1 MEQLAANHHHLL
13 EVIARLLLFFGIAG
27 IIVPLLHRLRL
38 SPILGYL
45 LSGIAV
51 GPHGLASFATA
62 DNWLGYVTIQDT
74 GTVHVLGELGII
86 TLMFMIGLE
95 LSFERLHELRRYIF
109 GLGSAQILLTAI
121 VIFAVAVAF
130 NNSIPVSILI
140 GASFAL
146 SSTAIVLK
154 LLEERKLTSRPV
166 GIICFCILLMQDL
179 AVIPI
184 LVLASSF
191 SADANVGIVQ
201 ALASSL
207 ALGVLVVVAIY
218 FLGKKVLAPFLK
230 AINFSKS
237 PEWLA
242 AFVVFAVI
250 GSAALT
256 QAAGL
261 SLALGAFMA
270 GLLIAE
276 TEYRHEVEVIISPLK
291 SLLIGIFFL
300 SIGMMINLTE
310 VLRQPLL
317 LAVGVGGIFAVKAA
331 ILFPLCL
338 KFKVPLRKSIEI
350 SLYLSQPG
358 EFALLV
364 LGVATASA
372 LMPAENTQYFL
383 LVTACSMMLSPL
395 VFAFTPQIADYVQ
408 RRFGKSR
415 QEMSSNLDLMSGHS
429 GVLIAGF
436 GRTGQLLARV
446 LQDQRLPYIAF
457 DNNAELVRQCNRDGY
472 RIIYGDARRKALWHR
487 LINSQIDLAI
497 ITIDDHAA
505 IRDIIQSLRAEF
517 PLLPVIVRAKDSKD
531 SNALYDM
538 GAKHVVVETLES
550 SLRLA
555 QLLIESLGR
564 KPEEAKQIVQKI
576 RVQELQ
582 NSGVQPEQAI

>member
-13 EVIARLLLFFGIAG
+13 EVIATLLLFFGIAG
-27 IIVPLLHRLRL
+27 LIVPMLHRLKL

-45 LSGIAV
+45 LCGIAI
-51 GPHGLASFATA
+51 GPFGLASLATTYP
-62 DNWLGYVTIQDT
+62 WLGYVTIQDT
-74 GTVHVLGELGII
+74 GTVYILGELGII

-95 LSFERLHELRRYIF
+95 LSFERLRELRRYIF
-109 GLGSAQILLTAI
+109 GLGSAQILLTAL
-121 VIFAVAVAF
+121 VIFAIAMAF

-154 LLEERKLTSRPV
+154 LLDERKLTSRPV

-218 FLGKKVLAPFLK
+218 FLGKKVLAPFLQT
-230 AINFSKS
+230 INFSKS

-256 QAAGL
+256 QLAGL

-276 TEYRHEVEVIISPLK
+276 TEYRHEIEVIISPLK

-331 ILFPLCL
+331 ILLPLCL
-338 KFKVPLRKSIEI
+338 KFKVPLRKSVEV

-358 EFALLV
+358 EFALLI

-415 QEMSSNLDLMSGHS
+415 QEISSNLDLMSGHS

-457 DNNAELVRQCNRDGY
+457 DNNADLVRQCNRDGY

-505 IRDIIQSLRAEF
+505 IHDIIHSLRAEF
-517 PLLPVIVRAKDSKD
+517 PLLPVIVRTKDSKD

-555 QLLIESLGR
+555 QLVMESLGQR
-564 KPEEAKQIVQKI
+564 AEEAKQVVQKI

-582 NSGVQPEQAI
+582 NSGLQQEQAT

>member
-218 FLGKKVLAPFLK
+218 FLGKKVLAPFLQT
-230 AINFSKS
+230 INFSKS

-256 QAAGL
+256 QLAGL

-338 KFKVPLRKSIEI
+338 KFKVPLRKSVEI

-457 DNNAELVRQCNRDGY
+457 DNNADLVRQCNRDGY

-505 IRDIIQSLRAEF
+505 IHDIIHSLRAEF

>member
-13 EVIARLLLFFGIAG
+13 EVIATLLLFFGIAG
-27 IIVPLLHRLRL
+27 LIVPMMHRLKL

-45 LSGIAV
+45 LCGIAI
-51 GPHGLASFATA
+51 GPFGLASLATTYP
-62 DNWLGYVTIQDT
+62 WLGYVTIQDT
-74 GTVHVLGELGII
+74 GTVYILGELGII

-95 LSFERLHELRRYIF
+95 LSFERLRELRRYIF
-109 GLGSAQILLTAI
+109 GLGSAQILLTAL
-121 VIFAVAVAF
+121 VIFAIAMAF

-154 LLEERKLTSRPV
+154 LLDERKLTSRPV

-207 ALGVLVVVAIY
+207 ALGILVVVAIY
-218 FLGKKVLAPFLK
+218 FLGKKVLAPFLQT
-230 AINFSKS
+230 INFSKS

-256 QAAGL
+256 QLAGL

-300 SIGMMINLTE
+300 SIGMMINLSE

-317 LAVGVGGIFAVKAA
+317 LAVGVVGIFAVKAA
-331 ILFPLCL
+331 ILLPLCL
-338 KFKVPLRKSIEI
+338 KFKVPLRKSVEV

-358 EFALLV
+358 EFALLI

-457 DNNAELVRQCNRDGY
+457 DNNADLVRQCNRDGY

-505 IRDIIQSLRAEF
+505 IHDIIHSLRAEF
-517 PLLPVIVRAKDSKD
+517 PLLPVIVRTKDSKD

-555 QLLIESLGR
+555 QLVMESLGQR
-564 KPEEAKQIVQKI
+564 PEEAKQVVQKI

-582 NSGVQPEQAI
+582 NSGLQQAQAI

>member
-13 EVIARLLLFFGIAG
+13 EVIATLLLFFGIAG
-27 IIVPLLHRLRL
+27 LIVPMLHRLKL

-45 LSGIAV
+45 LCGIAI
-51 GPHGLASFATA
+51 GPFGLASLATTYP
-62 DNWLGYVTIQDT
+62 WLGYVTIQDT
-74 GTVHVLGELGII
+74 GTVYILGELGII

-95 LSFERLHELRRYIF
+95 MSFERLRELRRYIF
-109 GLGSAQILLTAI
+109 GLGSAQILLTAL
-121 VIFAVAVAF
+121 VIFAIAMAF

-154 LLEERKLTSRPV
+154 LLDERKLTSRPV

-218 FLGKKVLAPFLK
+218 FLGKKVLAPFLQT
-230 AINFSKS
+230 INFSKS

-256 QAAGL
+256 QLAGL

-331 ILFPLCL
+331 ILLPLCL
-338 KFKVPLRKSIEI
+338 KFKVPLRKSVEV

-358 EFALLV
+358 EFALLI

-415 QEMSSNLDLMSGHS
+415 QEISSNLDLMSGHS

-457 DNNAELVRQCNRDGY
+457 DNNVDLVRQCNRDGY

-505 IRDIIQSLRAEF
+505 IHDIIHSLRAEF
-517 PLLPVIVRAKDSKD
+517 PLLPVIVRTKDSKD

-555 QLLIESLGR
+555 QLVMESLGQR
-564 KPEEAKQIVQKI
+564 PEEAKQVVQKI

-582 NSGVQPEQAI
+582 SAGTP

>member
-218 FLGKKVLAPFLK
+218 FLGKKVLAPFLQT
-230 AINFSKS
+230 INFSKS

-256 QAAGL
+256 QLAGL

-276 TEYRHEVEVIISPLK
+276 TEYRYEVEVIISPLK

-317 LAVGVGGIFAVKAA
+317 LAVGVVGIFAVKAA
-331 ILFPLCL
+331 ILLPLCL
-338 KFKVPLRKSIEI
+338 KFKVPLRKSVEV

-358 EFALLV
+358 EFALLI

-457 DNNAELVRQCNRDGY
+457 DNNADLVRQCNRDGY

-505 IRDIIQSLRAEF
+505 IHDIIHSLRAEF
-517 PLLPVIVRAKDSKD
+517 PLLPVIVRTKDSKD

-555 QLLIESLGR
+555 QLVMESLGQR
-564 KPEEAKQIVQKI
+564 PEEAKQVVQKI

-582 NSGVQPEQAI
+582 NSGVQQAQAI

>member
-13 EVIARLLLFFGIAG
+13 EVIAALLLFFGIAG
-27 IIVPLLHRLRL
+27 LIVPMMHRLKL

-45 LSGIAV
+45 LCGIAI
-51 GPHGLASFATA
+51 GPFGLASLATTYP
-62 DNWLGYVTIQDT
+62 WLGYVTIQDT
-74 GTVHVLGELGII
+74 GTVYILGELGII

-95 LSFERLHELRRYIF
+95 LSFERLRELRRYIF
-109 GLGSAQILLTAI
+109 GLGSAQILLTAL
-121 VIFAVAVAF
+121 VIFAIAMAF

-154 LLEERKLTSRPV
+154 LLDERKLTSRPV

-218 FLGKKVLAPFLK
+218 FLGKKVLAPFLQT
-230 AINFSKS
+230 INFSKS

-256 QAAGL
+256 QLAGL

-317 LAVGVGGIFAVKAA
+317 LVVGVVGIFAVKAA
-331 ILFPLCL
+331 ILLPLCL
-338 KFKVPLRKSIEI
+338 KFKVPLRKSVEV

-358 EFALLV
+358 EFALLI

-457 DNNAELVRQCNRDGY
+457 DNNADLVRQCNRDGY

-505 IRDIIQSLRAEF
+505 IHDIIHSLQAEF
-517 PLLPVIVRAKDSKD
+517 PLLPVIVRTKDSKD

-555 QLLIESLGR
+555 QLVMESLGQR
-564 KPEEAKQIVQKI
+564 PEEAKQVVQKI

-582 NSGVQPEQAI
+582 NSGLQQEQAI

>member
-13 EVIARLLLFFGIAG
+13 EVIATLLLFFGIAG
-27 IIVPLLHRLRL
+27 LIVPMLHRLKL

-45 LSGIAV
+45 LCGIAI
-51 GPHGLASFATA
+51 GPFGLASLATTYP
-62 DNWLGYVTIQDT
+62 WLGYVTIQDT
-74 GTVHVLGELGII
+74 GTVYILGELGII

-95 LSFERLHELRRYIF
+95 LSFERLRELRRYIF
-109 GLGSAQILLTAI
+109 GLGSAQILLTAL
-121 VIFAVAVAF
+121 VIFAIAMAF

-166 GIICFCILLMQDL
+166 GIMCFCILLMQDL
-179 AVIPI
+179 AVVPI

-218 FLGKKVLAPFLK
+218 FLGKKVLAPFLQT
-230 AINFSKS
+230 INFSKS

-256 QAAGL
+256 QLAGL

-317 LAVGVGGIFAVKAA
+317 LAVGVVGIFAVKAA
-331 ILFPLCL
+331 ILLPLCL
-338 KFKVPLRKSIEI
+338 KFKVPLRKSVEV

-358 EFALLV
+358 EFALLI

-383 LVTACSMMLSPL
+383 LITACSMMLSPL

-457 DNNAELVRQCNRDGY
+457 DNNADLVRQCNRDGY

-505 IRDIIQSLRAEF
+505 IHDIIHSLRAEF
-517 PLLPVIVRAKDSKD
+517 PLLPVIVRTKDSKD

-555 QLLIESLGR
+555 QLVMESLGQR
-564 KPEEAKQIVQKI
+564 PEEAKQVVQKI

-582 NSGVQPEQAI
+582 NSGVQQAQAI

>member
-1 MEQLAANHHHLL
+1 LEQLAASNHHLI
-13 EVIARLLLFFGIAG
+13 EVIAKLLLFFGIAG
-27 IIVPLLHRLRL
+27 IVVPLLHRLKL

-45 LSGIAV
+45 LCGIV
-51 GPHGLASFATA
+51 IGPHGLASFATT
-62 DNWLGYVTIQDT
+62 DNWLGYVTIEDT
-74 GTVHVLGELGII
+74 GTVHILGELGII

-95 LSFERLHELRRYIF
+95 LSFERLNELRRYIF
-109 GLGSAQILLTAI
+109 GLGSAQILLTGLI
-121 VIFAVAVAF
+121 IFAVAMAF
-130 NNSIPVSILI
+130 RNTVPASILI

-179 AVIPI
+179 AVIPL
-184 LVLASSF
+184 LVLAASF
-191 SADANVGIVQ
+191 SADANVSIVQ

-207 ALGVLVVVAIY
+207 ALGILVIVAIY
-218 FLGKKVLAPFLK
+218 FMGKKVLAPFLRT
-230 AINFSKS
+230 INFSKS

-256 QAAGL
+256 HAAGL

-276 TEYRHEVEVIISPLK
+276 TEYKHEVEVIISPLK
-291 SLLIGIFFL
+291 SLLLGIFFL

-310 VLRQPLL
+310 VLNQPIL
-317 LAVGVGGIFAVKAA
+317 LAIGVVGIFALKAS
-331 ILFPLCL
+331 ILLPLCL
-338 KFKVPLRKSIEI
+338 WFQIPLRKSVEI

-358 EFALLV
+358 EFALLI

-372 LMPAENTQYFL
+372 LMPAHNTQYFL

-395 VFAFTPQIADYVQ
+395 VFFFTPKIADAVQ
-408 RRFGKSR
+408 RKFGKS
-415 QEMSSNLDLMSGHS
+415 QDLSTNLDLMSGHS

-457 DNNAELVRQCNRDGY
+457 DNNAERVRQCGKDGY
-472 RIIYGDARRKALWHR
+472 RIIFGDARRKALWRR
-487 LINSQIDLAI
+487 LINSQIDLAV

-550 SLRLA
+550 SLRIA

-582 NSGVQPEQAI
+582 NSGVQQEQPV

>member
-13 EVIARLLLFFGIAG
+13 EVIATLLLFFGIAG
-27 IIVPLLHRLRL
+27 LIVPMMHRLKL

-45 LSGIAV
+45 LCGIAI
-51 GPHGLASFATA
+51 GPFGLASLATTYP
-62 DNWLGYVTIQDT
+62 WLGYVTIQDT
-74 GTVHVLGELGII
+74 GTVYILGELGII

-95 LSFERLHELRRYIF
+95 LSFERLRELRRYIF
-109 GLGSAQILLTAI
+109 GLGSAQILLTAL
-121 VIFAVAVAF
+121 VIFAIAMAF

-207 ALGVLVVVAIY
+207 ALGILVVVAIY
-218 FLGKKVLAPFLK
+218 FLGKKVLAPFLQT
-230 AINFSKS
+230 INFSKS

-256 QAAGL
+256 QLAGL

-317 LAVGVGGIFAVKAA
+317 LAVGVVGIFAVKAA
-331 ILFPLCL
+331 ILLPLCL
-338 KFKVPLRKSIEI
+338 KFKVPLRKSVEI

-505 IRDIIQSLRAEF
+505 IHDIIHSLRAEF
-517 PLLPVIVRAKDSKD
+517 PLLPVIVRTKDSKD

-555 QLLIESLGR
+555 QLVMESLGQR
-564 KPEEAKQIVQKI
+564 PEEAKQVVQKI

-582 NSGVQPEQAI
+582 NSGVQQAQAI

>member
-13 EVIARLLLFFGIAG
+13 EVIATLLLFFGIAG
-27 IIVPLLHRLRL
+27 LIVPMLHRLKL

-45 LSGIAV
+45 LCGIAI
-51 GPHGLASFATA
+51 GPFGLASLATSYP
-62 DNWLGYVTIQDT
+62 WLGYVTIQDT
-74 GTVHVLGELGII
+74 GTVYILGELGII

-95 LSFERLHELRRYIF
+95 LSFERLRELRRYIF
-109 GLGSAQILLTAI
+109 GLGSAQILLTAL
-121 VIFAVAVAF
+121 VIFAIAMAF

-154 LLEERKLTSRPV
+154 LLDERKLTSRPV

-218 FLGKKVLAPFLK
+218 FLGKKVLAPFLQT
-230 AINFSKS
+230 INFSKS

-256 QAAGL
+256 QLAGL

-317 LAVGVGGIFAVKAA
+317 LAVGVVGIFAVKAA
-331 ILFPLCL
+331 ILLPLCL
-338 KFKVPLRKSIEI
+338 KFKVPLRKSVEV

-358 EFALLV
+358 EFALLI

-457 DNNAELVRQCNRDGY
+457 DNNAERVRQCNRDGY

-505 IRDIIQSLRAEF
+505 IHDIIHSLRAEF
-517 PLLPVIVRAKDSKD
+517 PLLPVIVRTKDSKD

-555 QLLIESLGR
+555 QLVMESLGQR
-564 KPEEAKQIVQKI
+564 PEEAKQVVQKI

-582 NSGVQPEQAI
+582 SAGTP